1 MSQELLSQVVIG
13 DAAKGDS
20 VARPLIV
27 IINSGESGPLQI
39 WLTKLIDASVASDL
53 FLRFFVLPGELVA
66 TLAILG
72 QLPKKVKV
80 SAIEL
85 SSAADFASALSDIAK
100 EHANAD
106 FAFIASGASI
116 PFAWDVRLQKA
127 VYASA
132 RNAIATSLC
141 DIHPLFAL
149 VDEQLRETGTAPD
162 LIDHSAYAMG
172 NRCYYD
178 IPRVHSVCT
187 YLRRD
192 ALDLVLAEFTPGGI
206 QATLDRLTRRLRAR
220 GRHIVLCDFLYV
232 SNPPK
237 ASEISPLSTALDP
250 VEEHAFLLNHPLAG
264 LRRTVNAALR
274 EGIKSVSTPALDSK
288 PVLLHI
294 MHFWGGG
301 LDKWVRDFGRTDD
314 ARTNLVFSSYRIG
327 EQGGQRL
334 VLYSDPADPNP
345 IRVWDIAQPIRSTI
359 PSSLEYT
366 NILQQIIR
374 EFGVESIIISSLI
387 GHTLD
392 VLEQQIKTIVVCH
405 DFYPICQAINPQFG
419 TTCVRCTLDD
429 LRLCAKE
436 NPLNRTFVDQ
446 TSEDWDE
453 MRNLYVERIIANRID
468 FVVPSPSVAV
478 TLKRLVPRLHDHP
491 MHLIGHGIDLP
502 KQPLPIATRQPREK
516 LRIVVMGR
524 LSQHKG
530 TLLLKQAAESLKCYA
545 DITLVGGGGNG
556 VKLAAEYGW
565 TCIEKYQ
572 VDELPTILAR
582 ISPHAAV
589 LASVIPET
597 FNYTLSELN
606 QLGVP
611 SLATALGSFND
622 RIVDG
627 KTGFLFEPTATALI
641 ALVQRLVE
649 QPELLSNVAETLKA
663 SPSERSCWQMVD
675 DYGKLIPAQP
685 RPLARF
691 EVGIGLQTGLT
702 EPYRHLNEAYLQTTA
717 ANDHLKDAY
726 AQIAE
731 ANAHLTKAYAQ
742 VREAYV
748 DVCSQLKAATE
759 MANEDAVRA
768 DGLAP

>member
-1 MSQELLSQVVIG
+1 MPQELLSQIIVG
-13 DAAKGDS
+13 DPAKDDI
-20 VARPLIV
+20 VAHPLIV
-27 IINSGESGPLQI
+27 IVSGSEYGTVEI
-39 WLTKLIDASVASDL
+39 WLTTLIDASVASDL
-53 FLRFFVLPGELVA
+53 YIWFFVSPSELVA
-66 TLAILG
+66 TEAILRR
-72 QLPKKVKV
+72 LSAKVKV
-80 SAIEL
+80 SAIAL
-85 SSAADFASALSDIAK
+85 ATATDFAATLSNVANEFD
-100 EHANAD
+100 NAD
-106 FAFIASGASI
+106 FAFIAAGASI
-116 PFAWDVRLQKA
+116 PFAWDARLRKT

-141 DIHPLFAL
+141 DIHPLFTL
-149 VDEQLRETGTAPD
+149 VDEQLRETGAAPD
-162 LIDHSAYAMG
+162 LIDRSAYVMG
-172 NRCYYD
+172 NRSYYD
-178 IPRVHSVCT
+178 VPRVHSICT

-192 ALDLVLAEFTPGGI
+192 ALNLVLAEFTPGDI

-220 GRHIVLCDFLYV
+220 GWHTVLCDFLYV
-232 SNPPK
+232 GNPHK
-237 ASEISPLSTALDP
+237 ASTISPLSSALDA

-274 EGIKSVSTPALDSK
+274 AGIKSVSTPALDSK
-288 PVLLHI
+288 PVLLHV

-301 LDKWVRDFGRTDD
+301 LDKWVRDFGHADD
-314 ARTNLVFSSYRIG
+314 GRTNLVFSSYRIG

-392 VLEQQIKTIVVCH
+392 VLNQQIKTLVVCH

-419 TTCVRCTLDD
+419 STCVRCTLDD

-436 NPLNRTFVDQ
+436 NPLNRIFVDQ
-446 TSEDWDE
+446 TSEDWEE
-453 MRNLYVERIIANRID
+453 MRNLYVERLISKRID
-468 FVVPSPSVAV
+468 LVVPSPSVAV
-478 TLKRLVPRLHDHP
+478 TLKRLVPPLQDHP
-491 MHLIGHGIDLP
+491 MHLIGHGIDFP
-502 KQPLPIATRQPREK
+502 KQPIPIAPRQPGEK

-556 VKLAAEYGW
+556 VKLAAECGW

-572 VDELPTILAR
+572 MDELPTILAR
-582 ISPHAAV
+582 ISPHAAL

-597 FNYTLSELN
+597 FSYTLSELN
-606 QLGVP
+606 QLGIP
-611 SLATALGSFND
+611 SLVTALGSFND

-627 KTGFLFEPTATALI
+627 KTGFLFEPNATALVS
-641 ALVQRLVE
+641 LVKRLVE
-649 QPELLSNVAETLKA
+649 QPVLLSNVAATLQT
-663 SPSERSCWQMVD
+663 SSSERTCRQMVN
-675 DYGKLIPAQP
+675 DYCKLIPVQP
-685 RPLARF
+685 RPMARF

-717 ANDHLKDAY
+717 ANVQLQDAY
-726 AQIAE
+726 TQITE
-731 ANAHLTKAYAQ
+731 ANAHLTQAYAQ
-742 VREAYV
+742 VREAYE
-748 DVCSQLKAATE
+748 DVSSQLKAATQLIQE
-759 MANEDAVRA
+759 EAVRV
-768 DGLAP
+768 DGLTP